1 MLEKLD
7 LDLIFHLVREA
18 GFSSCRFYAERTST
32 TEFEIEDKDN
42 KTRHSESGGLSI
54 ELKKE
59 GSDTLFT
66 FRTNQFSTQ
75 SVLSL
80 LGLSCAEA
88 TDRESPPPPSS
99 VSSLSMGKKLQS
111 LQLLIRRI
119 NLENSLT
126 KPISF
131 WFREKKQKY
140 QTAQTPDGIKS
151 GEIELGEARFQIESS
166 YKGKPLNFSHHL
178 SSGSLDDLWNQ
189 LQSLLGQIQKRI
201 KLGSSEQ
208 WPLPEGPVPVGWS
221 SQSLAKLADCFLRG
235 FEGDLVLKD
244 FSYLNSLSLPLG
256 CQFSIQEKEPPLSQD
271 IDHEGSPRKSILI
284 FDGQKP
290 KGLATDQTVAN
301 EFSISSTGHS
311 RRESF
316 ERPSTISFWH
326 PILQGNSEVNSV
338 LSLMSEGIWVEELDV
353 QDLDL
358 ITGTVTLYF
367 SQINLVHQGAIGESI
382 QPFSWT
388 VSLLELLTSLTHFSQ
403 EKSTTGLFHT
413 KQKQRILTE
422 YTTPSALSLSINLPG
437 SVPKTHYW

>member
-18 GFSSCRFYAERTST
+18 GFSSCRFYAERTLT

-42 KTRHSESGGLSI
+42 KSRHHESGGLSI

-59 GSDTLFT
+59 GNQTLFT

-75 SVLSL
+75 SVLNL
-80 LGLSCAEA
+80 LGLPQGETLDKNIPAPTIA
-88 TDRESPPPPSS
+88 
-99 VSSLSMGKKLQS
+99 SSLTMGKKLQN

-140 QTAQTPDGIKS
+140 QWAQSPGEIKS
-151 GEIELGEARFQIESS
+151 GETELGEARFQIESS

-178 SSGSLDDLWNQ
+178 SSGSLDDLWTQ
-189 LQSLLGQIQKRI
+189 LQSLLSQIQKRI

-208 WPLPEGPVPVGWS
+208 WPLPEGPLPVGWS

-244 FSYLNSLSLPLG
+244 FSYLNSLSLPLDYH
-256 CQFSIQEKEPPLSQD
+256 FSIQEKEPPLSQD
-271 IDHEGSPRKSILI
+271 IDHEGSSRKSILI

-290 KGLATDQTVAN
+290 KGLATDKKVAS

-326 PILQGNSEVNSV
+326 PVMRGNREVDSV
-338 LSLMSEGIWVEELDV
+338 LSLMSEGIWVEELDI

-367 SQINLVHQGAIGESI
+367 SQLNLVHQGAIGESV

-388 VSLLELLTSLTHFSQ
+388 VSLLELLASLTHFSQ
-403 EKSTTGLFHT
+403 DKSTTGLFHT

-437 SVPKTHYW
+437 SVPKNHYW